1 MKRIISLLLVA
12 VLFVMPLN
20 ITASAAEV
28 SEAQSTSV
36 QPRLNETIT
45 RSLGNAWTTFW
56 DEDNLFIANL
66 DVTNTGNSS
75 YSVKIRIVSKKTGL
89 VISDEKTLKPGEYAH
104 FSGIPGGGYYIQGK
118 TLDGNAH
125 TYEFKLEDQF

>member
-1 MKRIISLLLVA
+1 MKRFITLLLVA

-28 SEAQSTSV
+28 SEAQAASV
-36 QPRLNETIT
+36 QPRLNEIIT

-75 YSVKIRIVSKKTGL
+75 YSVKIRIVSKETGL

-118 TLDGNAH
+118 SLDGNPH